1 MRMGSVWSA
10 SVTSALATASLAAD
24 QPPAVLSLPCAQA
37 NAANAAC
44 VPSPETVKK
53 AKAAFSKGLQLE
65 KQQHVDQAYTEFDTA
80 ARLLPRNLDYLTA
93 LAITRAE
100 LVSNHL
106 LKGNA
111 ALQNG

>member
-1 MRMGSVWSA
+1 
-10 SVTSALATASLAAD
+10 
-24 QPPAVLSLPCAQA
+24 LSLPCAQA

-111 ALQNG
+111 ALQNGLPIDAQAEFRSALSLDPENTFARQRL